1 MCPGSSGVE
10 QWTENPRVGGSNPP
24 PGTIFSKNQ
33 TNFYYLNRRENVLY
47 NLSLCGTPSTVKRA
61 EGYVVVS
68 AKTLLKDVFGFKK
81 FRPGQ
86 REIIDAVACGENV
99 LAIMPT
105 GGGKSLCFQL
115 PALLND
121 GLTIVISPLIALMR
135 DQVRGLQAVGVVAAA
150 ITSGN
155 TQEEVDKVFSQI
167 ISGDLKLLYLT
178 PERLVSRKI
187 HNILNRA
194 DVTSIAVDEAHCVSQ
209 WGHDFR
215 PDYLRIGEL
224 RRTLRVP
231 LSAFTATADKETQQ
245 DILERLFDGAA
256 SKVFLRGFDRPNIYL
271 SFMPKDNPRR
281 QIMDFVHQR
290 KGQSGIIYCGT
301 RAKTETLARAL
312 EEAGHSACSYHGGM
326 DADRRR
332 VVESRFNL
340 EDGLIVVAT
349 VAFGMGVDKPDVR
362 WVVHADLPKSIENYY
377 QEIGRAGR
385 DGGQAETLTLY
396 GADDIRFRR
405 SQIDEG
411 LAPDGRKSADH
422 GRLNAL
428 LGLAEALECRRLNLL
443 EYFGEKNIKCGN
455 CDLCGNSPE
464 TFDGTEPVRK
474 ALSAILRSDQYFGA
488 GHIIDILLGNLTDK
502 VTYNRHQNLTTFGVG
517 KDLSRVKWK
526 AVFRQMMGHDLIRPD
541 VGRYGALRM
550 TKRALPILRGE
561 QSITLRLD
569 TINSAKRNYAVKAL
583 VGDDDAPML
592 SALKAKR
599 RALAETAG
607 VPAYIIFT
615 DKTLIDMAQRRPLN
629 LDAMSRINGV
639 GAKKLENFGNIFL
652 AVING
657 EVDHMHPRRQKLA
670 GAKEGELYDL
680 LLAVQ
685 SKLVRGSIGV
695 DKPLSCSASVLSKIA
710 RLKPRS
716 LNEMAKIIGPQKADR
731 FGAAFLDVLND
742 VS

>member
-1 MCPGSSGVE
+1 MD
-10 QWTENPRVGGSNPP
+10 
-24 PGTIFSKNQ
+24 K
-33 TNFYYLNRRENVLY
+33 
-47 NLSLCGTPSTVKRA
+47 A
-61 EGYVVVS
+61 EGCVVVS
-68 AKTLLKDVFGFKK
+68 AKTLLRDVFGFKK

-121 GLTIVISPLIALMR
+121 GLTVVISPLIALMR
-135 DQVRGLQAVGVVAAA
+135 DQVRGLQAVGVAAGA

-155 TQEEVDKVFSQI
+155 TEEEVDHVFSQI
-167 ISGDLKLLYLT
+167 ISGDLKLLYLA
-178 PERLVSRKI
+178 PERLVTRKI
-187 HNILNRA
+187 QNILSSAN
-194 DVTSIAVDEAHCVSQ
+194 VTSIAVDEAHCVSQ

-215 PDYLRIGEL
+215 PDYLGIGEL
-224 RRTLRVP
+224 RRKLCVP

-245 DILERLFDGAA
+245 EIMQRLFEGAA
-256 SKVFLRGFDRPNIYL
+256 PKIFLRGFDRPNIYL

-281 QIMDFVHQR
+281 QIMDFVHLR
-290 KGQSGIIYCGT
+290 KGHSGIIYCGT

-312 EEAGHSACSYHGGM
+312 VEAGHNACSYHGGM
-326 DADRRR
+326 DSDRRR
-332 VVESRFNL
+332 VVESRFTL

-405 SQIDEG
+405 NQIDEG
-411 LAPDGRKSADH
+411 LAPDVRKSADH

-428 LGLAEALECRRLNLL
+428 LGLAEAFKCRRLNLL

-455 CDLCGNSPE
+455 CDLCDKSPE

-474 ALSAILRSDQYFGA
+474 ALSALLRSDQYFGA
-488 GHIIDILLGNLTDK
+488 GHLIDILLGNLTDK
-502 VTYNRHQNLTTFGVG
+502 VVNHSHQNLTTFGVG
-517 KDLSRVKWK
+517 KELSRVKWK
-526 AVFRQMMGHDLIRPD
+526 VVFRQMMGHDLIRPD
-541 VGRYGALRM
+541 VERYGALRM
-550 TKRALPILRGE
+550 TKKALPILRGE

-569 TINSAKRNYAVKAL
+569 TINAAKRNYTVKAL
-583 VGDDDAPML
+583 VSDDDAPVL

-629 LDAMSRINGV
+629 LDEMSRINGV
-639 GAKKLENFGNIFL
+639 GEKKLENFGNIFL
-652 AVING
+652 EVING
-657 EVDHMHPRRQKLA
+657 QVDHMHPRRQKLA

-680 LLAVQ
+680 LLEVQ
-685 SKLVRGSIGV
+685 SKLLRGSMGV
-695 DKPLSCSASVLSKIA
+695 DKPLSCSASVLAKIV

-716 LNEMAKIIGPQKADR
+716 LSEMAKIIGPQKTDR
-731 FGAAFLDVLND
+731 FGVAFLDVLNE
-742 VS
+742 VT